1 MITVKVIHEQ
11 SGEPWENQKVALG
24 FDGLFSGGV
33 TNDEYTDSRGEAHF
47 DYKPGNGKVYVNG
60 DVAFKGHL
68 SGRIVVYV

>member
-33 TNDEYTDSRGEAHF
+33 TSDEYTDSSGEAHF
-47 DYKPGNGKVYVNG
+47 DYKPANGSVYVKGKVAY
-60 DVAFKGHL
+60 KGHL
-68 SGRIVVYV
+68 SGRIVVYI